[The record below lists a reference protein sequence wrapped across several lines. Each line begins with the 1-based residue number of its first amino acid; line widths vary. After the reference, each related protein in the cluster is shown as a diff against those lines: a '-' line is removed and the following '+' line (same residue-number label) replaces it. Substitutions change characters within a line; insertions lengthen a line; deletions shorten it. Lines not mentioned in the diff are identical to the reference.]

1 VIPIDDERKTRLMR
15 GGILALSLALH
26 AVVLYF
32 ALTLRIDVKILNFNQ
47 KRRDVVLVPSPRIK
61 FTASPSGESARPPAG
76 ASADVIAAKP
86 GKPVRPVSGEERPP
100 VGEGATGTGGGSGEG
115 VPLGGTA
122 GEMIGGYGRDE
133 EESLTSGFSLVYPA
147 DAMLNLSKY
156 AQVPEDAWLRP
167 LRELTKPKPS
177 FSRYLHPPAGT
188 REPVMPGSGGKGIPG
203 GTGTLKP
210 PPAGVV
216 TGFVPEN
223 VKTFDISGWATG
235 VLNAVQRNWTL
246 GVEAWSAEWSGR
258 VTVTVLVM
266 KDGELNG
273 VDVSASSNIA
283 LLDASAL
290 RAIDRSGP
298 WPALPDGF
306 PDSSLEIQ
314 LVFQYGL

>member
-1 VIPIDDERKTRLMR
+1 VTPIDDERKTRLTR
-15 GGILALSLALH
+15 GGILAFSLALH

-32 ALTLRIDVKILNFNQ
+32 ALTLRIDVKILNFHE
-47 KRRDVVLVPSPRIK
+47 KRRDVILVPPPRIK
-61 FTASPSGESARPPAG
+61 FTASPSGGSAPPPETSAGVVATRPGLPARPLSEEERRRAG
-76 ASADVIAAKP
+76 A
-86 GKPVRPVSGEERPP
+86 GRET
-100 VGEGATGTGGGSGEG
+100 GAGEG
-115 VPLGGTA
+115 VPPGGTA
-122 GEMIGGYGRDE
+122 GEMIGGYDRDE
-133 EESLTSGFSLVYPA
+133 DESLTSGFSLVYPA

-167 LRELTKPKPS
+167 LRELAKPRRP
-177 FSRYLHPPAGT
+177 FSQYLHPPAGT
-188 REPVMPGSGGKGIPG
+188 REPAMPGSGGKGIPG

-216 TGFVPEN
+216 AAFVPEN
-223 VKTFDISGWATG
+223 VKTFDLSGWADG
-235 VLNAVQRNWTL
+235 VLNSVQRNWTL

-258 VTVTVLVM
+258 VTVTILVM
-266 KDGELNG
+266 KSGELNG

-290 RAIDRSGP
+290 RAINRSGP
-298 WPALPDGF
+298 WPALPDDF

>member
-1 VIPIDDERKTRLMR
+1 MISIDDERKTRLTR
-15 GGILALSLALH
+15 GAILAFSLALH

-32 ALTLRIDVKILNFNQ
+32 ALTLRIDVKILNFNE
-47 KRRDVVLVPSPRIK
+47 KTTDVVLVPPPRIK
-61 FTASPSGESARPPAG
+61 YTALPSGESARPPD
-76 ASADVIAAKP
+76 ASAEVASAGP
-86 GKPVRPVSGEERPP
+86 GMPVRPASGEERRRAGEAGGGTAG
-100 VGEGATGTGGGSGEG
+100 GEGAF
-115 VPLGGTA
+115 PGGTT
-122 GEMIGGYGRDE
+122 GEMIGGSGRGK
-133 EESLTSGFSLVYPA
+133 EESLASGFSLVYPA

-156 AQVPEDAWLRP
+156 AQVAEDAWLRP
-167 LRELTKPKPS
+167 LRELTKPGSS

-188 REPVMPGSGGKGIPG
+188 REAAIPGSGGKGIPG
-203 GTGTLKP
+203 GTGTLRP
-210 PPAGVV
+210 LPSGVV
-216 TGFVPEN
+216 AAFVPEN
-223 VKTFDISGWATG
+223 VKTFDLSGWADG

-246 GVEAWSAEWSGR
+246 GVEAWSAEWNGR

-266 KDGELNG
+266 KSGEMNG

-306 PDSSLEIQ
+306 PDTSLEIQ